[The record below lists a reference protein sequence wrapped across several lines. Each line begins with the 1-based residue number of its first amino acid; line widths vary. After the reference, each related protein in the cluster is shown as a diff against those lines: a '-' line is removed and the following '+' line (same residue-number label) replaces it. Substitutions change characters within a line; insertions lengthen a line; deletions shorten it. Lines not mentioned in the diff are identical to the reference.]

1 MISGFNIEKDILKL
15 FKRISRAVFAYHK
28 QKDIFE
34 IDARIVNKDE
44 IRKEN
49 FELRNVDKA
58 TDVLSMPAFE
68 KISLPVTK
76 KDFSIEDFDGNKVLL
91 GSILI
96 CEEVAKEQATEYGHS
111 FQREVGFLFCHGL
124 LHLLGY
130 DHVIK
135 EDEKVMLEVQKE
147 IMNRVGLYR

>member
-1 MISGFNIEKDILKL
+1 MISGFNIGKDILKL
-15 FKRISRAVFAYHK
+15 FKRIYRAVFAYHK
-28 QKDIFE
+28 QKAIFE
-34 IDARIVNKDE
+34 IDVRIVNKDE

-49 FELRNVDKA
+49 FELRNMDKA

-68 KISLPVTK
+68 KIALPVTK
-76 KDFSIEDFDGNKVLL
+76 KDFSIEDFDVNKVLL